1 MNRAEVVVRRVD
13 QFQQRHAVVG
23 LPFAVMQ
30 KFGNDQ
36 AGGKA
41 TLIAWYGMFA
51 LFPLLLLFST
61 ILGFVIGGH
70 PALEHR
76 LVTSALANFPVL
88 GSQLRSS
95 AHPLRGSGLALLL
108 GVLGAVYGTQG
119 LGQASLNAMN
129 TIWNVP
135 FKLWPGYAGRQ
146 LRGFTVLVLLGLAIL
161 MSTTLAGLG
170 SGLGAL
176 AGPWTWAVAT
186 LVNFGVFLAAFT
198 LLTAA
203 TVRVRDV
210 LVGAAL
216 ATVFWQALQAAGT
229 FYVRHVI
236 AHASDVYGFFAIVIG
251 LLSWLYIGARLT
263 LLAAEINVVLRYRLW
278 PRSMTQPPFT
288 AQDKAAFVLLAKM
301 EERRPE
307 ETVGVWFSAEADRQP
322 LTDPPPDR
330 TSDAGPAP
338 GASDSDGPQE
348 DQPTAD
354 PTLARERLRHTM
366 RRLAAEACMLATA
379 PDAVREHGLASR
391 IADLQRAARAAERA
405 GVPAALIAADTG
417 LDAAT
422 VRQWTTVASG
432 DARAHTAPESRGP
445 RPPS

>member
-13 QFQQRHAVVG
+13 QFQQRHAVLG

-51 LFPLLLLFST
+51 IFPLLLLFST
-61 ILGFVIGGH
+61 ILGFVLGGH

-95 AHPLRGSGLALLL
+95 AHPLRGSGLALVL
-108 GVLGAVYGTQG
+108 GLLGAVYGTQG

-135 FKLWPGYAGRQ
+135 FKLWPGYVGRQ

-176 AGPWTWAVAT
+176 AGPWTWAVAA
-186 LVNFGVFLAAFT
+186 LVNFGVFLVAFT
-198 LLTAA
+198 VLTAA

-216 ATVFWQALQAAGT
+216 ATAFWQVLQAAGT
-229 FYVRHVI
+229 FYVRHAI
-236 AHASDVYGFFAIVIG
+236 SHASDIYGFFAILIG

-307 ETVGVWFSAEADRQP
+307 QTVAVRFSAEADRQP
-322 LTDPPPDR
+322 LTDPPP
-330 TSDAGPAP
+330 SDAASAP
-338 GASDSDGPQE
+338 NPVSGSGETDGPQE
-348 DQPTAD
+348 DRSALD
-354 PTLARERLRHTM
+354 PTLARERLRSTM
-366 RRLAAEACMLATA
+366 RHLAAEACMLVTA
-379 PDAVREHGLASR
+379 PEVAREHGLAGR
-391 IADLQRAARAAERA
+391 IADLQRAARAAHRA
-405 GVPAALIAADTG
+405 GVPAELITAETG
-417 LDAAT
+417 LDAAC
-422 VRQWTTVASG
+422 VRQWTTA
-432 DARAHTAPESRGP
+432 DPRDEAARTVPESGGP
-445 RPPS
+445 SRP